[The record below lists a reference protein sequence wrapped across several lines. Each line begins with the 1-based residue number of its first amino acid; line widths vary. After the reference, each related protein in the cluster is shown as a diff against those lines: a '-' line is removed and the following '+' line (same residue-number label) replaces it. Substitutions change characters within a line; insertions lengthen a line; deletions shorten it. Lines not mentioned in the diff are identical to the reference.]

1 MAQQTQKRT
10 LLNKRVA
17 FPVLGA
23 GSTASSSPESN
34 LSASGPPPLAAGPL
48 GSAGLAFI
56 LFTKLRLILGAGS

>member
-23 GSTASSSPESN
+23 GSTTSSSPESN
-34 LSASGPPPLAAGPL
+34 LSALGPPPLAAGPL
-48 GSAGLAFI
+48 GSAEVAFFI
-56 LFTKLRLILGAGS
+56 YGSSG